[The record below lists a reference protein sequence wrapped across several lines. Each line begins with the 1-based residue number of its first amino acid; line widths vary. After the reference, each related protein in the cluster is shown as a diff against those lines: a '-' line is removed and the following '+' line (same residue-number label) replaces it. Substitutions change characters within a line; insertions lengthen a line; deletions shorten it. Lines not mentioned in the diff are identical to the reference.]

1 MADDNTPSG
10 DGNSNP
16 PQPGEANNAELHKAI
31 EKARMEERTNLRTK
45 IEAAEIAANKANE
58 LVKTLTADKA
68 ALEATVAKL
77 TDQLNALK
85 TGIKQDGGVDIES
98 AIASAVSAALQRQ
111 GTDLQATVETL
122 KQDLARER
130 GAREKAEL
138 EQARSRMIA
147 DAGGPQAL
155 IPELVQGQTIEELQQ
170 SIERSKSVFART
182 VAGVGGGGGGTVSGA
197 GNNPPGSLPVG
208 GSGGSGNPAGGSGTP
223 SISGVRSM
231 SLQDFSKQRAALKQH
246 ALAQAK
252 GGK

>member
-10 DGNSNP
+10 DGNNP
-16 PQPGEANNAELHKAI
+16 PQPGAANNAELHKAI

-58 LVKTLTADKA
+58 LVKTLTADKV
-68 ALEATVAKL
+68 ALEATIAKL

-85 TGIKQDGGVDIES
+85 TGIKQDGGIDIES

-111 GTDLQATVETL
+111 GTDLQTTVETL

-170 SIERSKSVFART
+170 SIERSKSVFSRT
-182 VAGVGGGGGGTVSGA
+182 VAGVGGGGGTASGA

-208 GSGGSGNPAGGSGTP
+208 GSGGSGNPAGGGGTP